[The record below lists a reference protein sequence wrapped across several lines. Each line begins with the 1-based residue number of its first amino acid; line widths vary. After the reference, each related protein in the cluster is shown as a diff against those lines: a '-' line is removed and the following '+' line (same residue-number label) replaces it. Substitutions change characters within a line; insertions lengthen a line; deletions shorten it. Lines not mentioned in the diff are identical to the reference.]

1 MRTPR
6 ELRDRDRHAGAD
18 AARADTDAAGAGT
31 AAVGANADAADPGAG
46 ANRGLG
52 CSRARIR
59 AARRTRR
66 PVDPD
71 LAQAAT
77 ATARHRGDY
86 RRPLARLADGTAD
99 AAAEV
104 LALAAP
110 VDCVCCGAED
120 LALCAGCERQIRLL
134 MRRPFRAEAQAP
146 ALMDVDGSVLLPV
159 VAAGAYRAEL
169 AQAVLSFKS
178 HGQGQLAEVL
188 SQGLARAIRAAA
200 GETPGL
206 LLVPIP
212 TSSSAYRKRGF
223 SPVHVL
229 LGRIRRIRAPGE
241 GPHSGFATVHA
252 LRKTG
257 PRAAVTMTGQSAGA
271 PVPGPNQPLPGL
283 NQAASNQLASARGLP
298 GRVSRAWPGAAF
310 RLPGVR
316 GAPGGQKGLGRGDRA
331 RRVRGS
337 MRVRRGPFAP
347 KVNGRP
353 CIIVDDVLTTGAT
366 VAEAA
371 RALRAAG
378 AVVRGAVVVAATR
391 PPVTIDFGDAGRA
404 LAGEP
409 AVKEKNKPKKDE

>member
-1 MRTPR
+1 MVSMGTSR
-6 ELRDRDRHAGAD
+6 ELRDR
-18 AARADTDAAGAGT
+18 
-31 AAVGANADAADPGAG
+31 
-46 ANRGLG
+46 
-52 CSRARIR
+52 SR
-59 AARRTRR
+59 T
-66 PVDPD
+66 DPD
-71 LAQAAT
+71 LDPPAVPA
-77 ATARHRGDY
+77 ARHRGDY
-86 RRPLARLADGTAD
+86 RRPLARLADGAAH

-120 LALCAGCERQIRLL
+120 LALCGSCERQVRLL

-188 SQGLARAIRAAA
+188 SQGLGRAIHAAA
-200 GETPGL
+200 GAAPGL
-206 LLVPIP
+206 LLVPVP

-229 LGRIRRIRAPGE
+229 MGRIRRARAPRG
-241 GPHSGFATVHA
+241 GPFSGFTTVHA

-257 PRAAVTMTGQSAGA
+257 
-271 PVPGPNQPLPGL
+271 
-283 NQAASNQLASARGLP
+283 LP
-298 GRVSRAWPGAAF
+298 GRVAGLGLGPRAAY

-331 RRVRGS
+331 QRVRGS
-337 MRVRRGPFAP
+337 MRVRRGLFAP
-347 KVNGRP
+347 AVSGRP

-391 PPVTIDFGDAGRA
+391 PPGTLDFGAADPAV
-404 LAGEP
+404 AGERP
-409 AVKEKNKPKKDE
+409 CQGKK

>member
-1 MRTPR
+1 MGA
-6 ELRDRDRHAGAD
+6 AGGND
-18 AARADTDAAGAGT
+18 AAASAAAAATAAAGGG
-31 AAVGANADAADPGAG
+31 VGFTRTDT
-46 ANRGLG
+46 
-52 CSRARIR
+52 R
-59 AARRTRR
+59 AARRTR
-66 PVDPD
+66 PAADPD

-77 ATARHRGDY
+77 PAARHRGDY
-86 RRPLARLADGTAD
+86 RRPLARLADGAAD
-99 AAAEV
+99 GAAEV

-120 LALCAGCERQIRLL
+120 LALCGGCERQVRLL

-169 AQAVLSFKS
+169 AQALLSFKS
-178 HGQGQLAEVL
+178 HGQGQLAGVL

-200 GETPGL
+200 GEAPGL
-206 LLVPIP
+206 LLVPVP

-229 LGRIRRIRAPGE
+229 LGRLRRIRAPGG
-241 GPHSGFATVHA
+241 GPRSGFTTVHA

-257 PRAAVTMTGQSAGA
+257 FS
-271 PVPGPNQPLPGL
+271 
-283 NQAASNQLASARGLP
+283 
-298 GRVSRAWPGAAF
+298 GRVSWLRPAAAYRVPGVTGVPGA
-310 RLPGVR
+310 R

-331 RRVRGS
+331 QRVRGS
-337 MRVRRGPFAP
+337 MRVRRDLFAP
-347 KVNGRP
+347 EVNGRA

-391 PPVTIDFGDAGRA
+391 PPGLLDFGAADRA
-404 LAGEP
+404 MAGEP
-409 AVKEKNKPKKDE
+409 PAKEKNKPKKDE

>member
-1 MRTPR
+1 MSVRTSG
-6 ELRDRDRHAGAD
+6 ELRDRDR
-18 AARADTDAAGAGT
+18 RASAST
-31 AAVGANADAADPGAG
+31 
-46 ANRGLG
+46 
-52 CSRARIR
+52 
-59 AARRTRR
+59 
-66 PVDPD
+66 DPD
-71 LAQAAT
+71 LAPAAT
-77 ATARHRGDY
+77 AAARHRGDY
-86 RRPLARLADGTAD
+86 RRPLARLADAAAE

-120 LALCAGCERQIRLL
+120 LALCGGCERQVRLL
-134 MRRPFRAEAQAP
+134 LRRPFRAEAQAP

-188 SQGLARAIRAAA
+188 SHGLARAVRAAA
-200 GETPGL
+200 GDAPGL
-206 LLVPIP
+206 LLVPVP
-212 TSSSAYRKRGF
+212 TSSGAYRKRGF

-229 LGRIRRIRAPGE
+229 LGRMRRIRAPG
-241 GPHSGFATVHA
+241 SGLRTGFTTLHA

-257 PRAAVTMTGQSAGA
+257 PRAAATTTGGAAGKT
-271 PVPGPNQPLPGL
+271 L
-283 NQAASNQLASARGLP
+283 
-298 GRVSRAWPGAAF
+298 PGAAY
-310 RLPGVR
+310 RLPGAR

-331 RRVRGS
+331 QRVRGS
-337 MRVRRGPFAP
+337 MRVRRGLFAP
-347 KVNGRP
+347 EVSGRP

-391 PPVTIDFGDAGRA
+391 PPGTLDIGAADRA
-404 LAGEP
+404 VQGNRH
-409 AVKEKNKPKKDE
+409 VKEKNKPKKDE

>member
-1 MRTPR
+1 MGTSRK
-6 ELRDRDRHAGAD
+6 LRDRDLDR
-18 AARADTDAAGAGT
+18 RAS
-31 AAVGANADAADPGAG
+31 AVA
-46 ANRGLG
+46 
-52 CSRARIR
+52 
-59 AARRTRR
+59 
-66 PVDPD
+66 DPD
-71 LAQAAT
+71 LAPAAT
-77 ATARHRGDY
+77 AVSRHRGDY
-86 RRPLARLADGTAD
+86 RRPLARLADGAAK

-120 LALCAGCERQIRLL
+120 LALCGGCERQVRLL

-146 ALMDVDGSVLLPV
+146 ALMDVDGSALLAV

-200 GETPGL
+200 GDAQGL
-206 LLVPIP
+206 LLVPVP
-212 TSSSAYRKRGF
+212 TSSGAYRNRGF

-229 LGRIRRIRAPGE
+229 LGRMRRIRAPGS
-241 GPHSGFATVHA
+241 GPPARFTAAHA

-257 PRAAVTMTGQSAGA
+257 G
-271 PVPGPNQPLPGL
+271 
-283 NQAASNQLASARGLP
+283 ARGTT
-298 GRVSRAWPGAAF
+298 
-310 RLPGVR
+310 
-316 GAPGGQKGLGRGDRA
+316 GGQKGLGRGDRTQ
-331 RRVRGS
+331 RVRGS
-337 MRVRRGPFAP
+337 MRVRRGLFAP

-353 CIIVDDVLTTGAT
+353 CIIVDDVLTTGST

-391 PPVTIDFGDAGRA
+391 PPGTLDIGASDRA
-404 LAGEP
+404 VAGEP
-409 AVKEKNKPKKDE
+409 PRQGKK

>member
-1 MRTPR
+1 M
-6 ELRDRDRHAGAD
+6 
-18 AARADTDAAGAGT
+18 AA
-31 AAVGANADAADPGAG
+31 
-46 ANRGLG
+46 
-52 CSRARIR
+52 
-59 AARRTRR
+59 
-66 PVDPD
+66 
-71 LAQAAT
+71 
-77 ATARHRGDY
+77 ARHRGGY
-86 RRPLARLADGTAD
+86 RRPLARLADAAAD

-229 LGRIRRIRAPGE
+229 LGRVRRIRAPGE

-283 NQAASNQLASARGLP
+283 NQAVPGPNQVASNQVASARGLP

-347 KVNGRP
+347 EVNGRP